1 MNLRVQALSGLRWTA
16 SVRLVSQVVTWAI
29 TLVVIRI
36 LSPADY
42 GLLAMATVF
51 IAFLGMF
58 SELGLGAA
66 LVQGEN
72 VDEPLLKRTF
82 GVVLAIHLTLAVVL
96 FIAAPFIASFYREP
110 QVTAVVQVLSLQFII
125 GGFAVVPGAL
135 LQRRMEFR
143 VRALLD
149 LSAAIVASGITLVM
163 ALSGAGVWSLVAGS
177 LVGQLV
183 KTVGTNWY
191 SPFLHMPDFSL
202 KGMRGLLR
210 FGGHFTG
217 IQVIWMF
224 LSQVDSL
231 ICARLLGKDALG
243 FYSVGMHLAS
253 LPSQKI
259 SGLVNQVAFPT
270 FSRMQ
275 ADIARVQTNVLFGI
289 RILSFVAFPT
299 LWGMSSMASDIVR
312 LLLGEKWLAA
322 VLPLQVL
329 ALIIPIRMIG
339 NFVGTATQG
348 IGRTDILLRSVVVS
362 LVVLPL
368 LLFVGAREWGM
379 TGLLIGWLIAS
390 PLLFL
395 QAMINTMPALNM
407 KLRQVGAAMFPAA
420 LASSLMYGAV
430 ALTRQALTSVQGDV
444 IHLVV
449 MVLAG
454 AATYVTA
461 SLLFNRKGAQEFIAL
476 MRNIVTKK

>member
-1 MNLRVQALSGLRWTA
+1 MNLRVQALSGLRWTV
-16 SVRLVSQVVTWAI
+16 SVRLASQIVTWAI

-82 GVVLAIHLTLAVVL
+82 GVVLVVHLALTVVL
-96 FIAAPFIASFYREP
+96 MIAAPFIASFYREP
-110 QVTAVVQVLSLQFII
+110 QLAAVVQVLSLQFIM
-125 GGFAVVPGAL
+125 GGFAVVPDAL

-149 LSAAIVASGITLVM
+149 LSGAIVASGTTLAM

-177 LVGQLV
+177 IVGQVV

-191 SPFLHMPDFSL
+191 SPFLHAPDFSL
-202 KGMRGLLR
+202 KGMRNLLR
-210 FGGHFTG
+210 FGGHFTS

-253 LPSQKI
+253 LPSQRI
-259 SGLVNQVAFPT
+259 SALVNQVAFPT

-275 ADIARVQTNVLFGI
+275 ADIDRVQANLLLGI
-289 RILSFVAFPT
+289 RILSFVSFPL
-299 LWGMSSMASDIVR
+299 LWGMSSTASEIIR

-322 VLPLQVL
+322 VLPLQML
-329 ALIIPIRMIG
+329 ALMIPIRMIG
-339 NFVGTATQG
+339 NFVATATQG
-348 IGRTDILLRSVVVS
+348 IGRSDILLRN
-362 LVVLPL
+362 VVLSLFILPL
-368 LLFVGAREWGM
+368 SLFFGAREWGM
-379 TGLLIGWLIAS
+379 FGLLLAWLIAS
-390 PLLFL
+390 PLVFL
-395 QAMINTMPALNM
+395 LSMINSMPSLNM

-420 LASSLMYGAV
+420 LASSLTCGAV
-430 ALTRQALTSVQGDV
+430 ALTRQALPSVHAGV

-449 MVLAG
+449 MVVAG
-454 AATYVTA
+454 AATYGTA
-461 SLLFNRKGAQEFIAL
+461 SLLLNRKGTQEFVAL
-476 MRNIVTKK
+476 MRTIVTKK